1 MGLGGGVAQHFR
13 SPKGKGGPALG
24 TWGLCGC
31 GLVRSAAATLT
42 EAGLLLQAQPSTPS
56 ATSGCCGRFPARPV
70 RAPRVR
76 LAREHCVPLR
86 GRSHKLDSARV
97 QDKQAEAKAVL
108 QRAEQARAE
117 QPENQGLTAA
127 DWSDQRDKIM
137 AAQKTIAHYDG
148 TFFAMVQELDRPHQE
163 IHACVSTRLRVRV
176 RPPDC
181 GPAEERDDGLRG
193 V

>member
-1 MGLGGGVAQHFR
+1 
-13 SPKGKGGPALG
+13 
-24 TWGLCGC
+24 
-31 GLVRSAAATLT
+31 
-42 EAGLLLQAQPSTPS
+42 
-56 ATSGCCGRFPARPV
+56 
-70 RAPRVR
+70 
-76 LAREHCVPLR
+76 
-86 GRSHKLDSARV
+86 V

-137 AAQKTIAHYDG
+137 AAQKTIAYYDG

-181 GPAEERDDGLRG
+181 GAWLPCTWRARKCVLVCARVCVFDLREC
-193 V
+193 VRACLCVLCV